1 MKQKIRITGPQ
12 VHDVGYRYFLMS
24 NALNLGLKGFNARNR
39 TENGAQEIIVLIE
52 GDEDLI
58 EDFRKL
64 VETEKPEHA
73 KTSTVAFEDY
83 EGEVMRAS
91 EYAQVCSAMQLN
103 KAIPLLLD
111 MNGKMSNLL
120 DINGRMDVE
129 LEKMGGKMDGL
140 LGKMDGVLDKQD
152 QSLEEIRGLRVDI
165 IKHSDERL
173 MRIEKDIRAIKSK
186 IGLR

>member
-12 VHDVGYRYFLMS
+12 VHEVGYRYFLMS
-24 NALNLGLKGFNARNR
+24 NALDLGLKGFNARNR
-39 TENGAQEIIVLIE
+39 TENGEQEIIALIE
-52 GDEDLI
+52 GDEELI

-64 VETEKPEHA
+64 VETKKPEHA
-73 KTSTVAFEDY
+73 KTSSVAFEDY
-83 EGEVMRAS
+83 EGEVMRAG
-91 EYAQVCSAMQLN
+91 EYAQVCSAIQLN

-111 MNGKMSNLL
+111 MNGKMGGLL
-120 DINGRMDVE
+120 DING
-129 LEKMGGKMDGL
+129 KMNVVLDKMNGKMDG
-140 LGKMDGVLDKQD
+140 MLDKQD
-152 QSLEEIRGLRVDI
+152 KSIEEIRGLRVDI

>member
-1 MKQKIRITGPQ
+1 MKQKIRIIGPQ
-12 VHDVGYRYFLMS
+12 VHEVGYRYFLMS
-24 NALNLGLKGFNARNR
+24 NALDLGLKGFNARNR
-39 TENGAQEIIVLIE
+39 TENGVQEIIALIE
-52 GDEDLI
+52 GDEEPI

-64 VETEKPEHA
+64 VETKKPEHA

-83 EGEVMRAS
+83 DGEVMQAG
-91 EYAQVCSAMQLN
+91 EYAQVCTATQLN

-111 MNGKMSNLL
+111 MNGKMSSLL
-120 DINGRMDVE
+120 DINGKMDGE
-129 LEKMGGKMDGL
+129 LEKMSGKMD
-140 LGKMDGVLDKQD
+140 DELDKQD
-152 QSLEEIRGLRVDI
+152 TSIEEIRGLRVDI

>member
-12 VHDVGYRYFLMS
+12 VHEVGYRYFLMS
-24 NALNLGLKGFNARNR
+24 NALDLGLKGFNARNR
-39 TENGAQEIIVLIE
+39 TENGAQEIIALIE
-52 GDEDLI
+52 GDEELI
-58 EDFRKL
+58 EDFKKL
-64 VETEKPEHA
+64 VETEKPEQA
-73 KTSTVAFEDY
+73 KTSTIAFENY

-111 MNGKMSNLL
+111 MNGKMGGLL
-120 DINGRMDVE
+120 DIND
-129 LEKMGGKMDGL
+129 KMNGVLDKMSGKMDGL
-140 LGKMDGVLDKQD
+140 LGKMDDVLDKQD
-152 QSLEEIRGLRVDI
+152 KSIEEIRGLRVDI